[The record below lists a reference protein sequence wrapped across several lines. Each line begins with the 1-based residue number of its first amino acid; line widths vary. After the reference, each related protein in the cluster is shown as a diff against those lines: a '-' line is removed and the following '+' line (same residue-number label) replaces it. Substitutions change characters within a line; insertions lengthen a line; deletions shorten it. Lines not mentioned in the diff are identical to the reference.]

1 MRTDEVIQYAAEK
14 KVILSQLSLVGG
26 EPVLTT
32 TVDVVQT
39 GILWDSGS
47 QTDWWLKQKTDVEE
61 KILYCRLLSLLFR
74 DISHFRSNQTSPTV
88 TNIFVPLNGFLAYE

>member
-1 MRTDEVIQYAAEK
+1 MIQYAAEK

-39 GILWDSGS
+39 GIL
-47 QTDWWLKQKTDVEE
+47 
-61 KILYCRLLSLLFR
+61 
-74 DISHFRSNQTSPTV
+74 
-88 TNIFVPLNGFLAYE
+88 